1 MLSRCRA
8 STMALTRSRLS
19 EPLECFCTT
28 RKRREHK
35 GIGAVC
41 VDLVKKKKK
50 KKKKKK
56 TGRFSS
62 EVMDNREASLVRD
75 FPFDFAQVLQA
86 ER

>member
-41 VDLVKKKKK
+41 VDLVKKKKPW
-50 KKKKKK
+50 
-56 TGRFSS
+56 RDLFSS